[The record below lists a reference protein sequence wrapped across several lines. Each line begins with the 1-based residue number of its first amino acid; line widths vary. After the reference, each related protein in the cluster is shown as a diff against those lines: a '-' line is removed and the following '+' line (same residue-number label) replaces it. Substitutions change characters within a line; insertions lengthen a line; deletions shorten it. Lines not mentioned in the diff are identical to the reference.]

1 MSLHKVTEWVFVFM
15 GHFHHCRPFLFLGPY
30 YLEQF
35 SFPLMETPFFFF
47 VTLRQSAAIQSWG
60 T

>member
-30 YLEQF
+30 CPEQS
-35 SFPLMETPFFFF
+35 SFPLMEAQFFFF
-47 VTLRQSAAIQSWG
+47 VTLRQLVAIQC
-60 T
+60 